1 MNPSVSKILLTP
13 LLLNQW
19 FCANPQP
26 PAPAET
32 FCNVENIVI
41 IVPPESMNLKC
52 MLPFRLFDHMT
63 EQQDKNIVSSN
74 VYGAN
79 YKLIIIVFRIEIKE
93 GDNYG

>member
-1 MNPSVSKILLTP
+1 
-13 LLLNQW
+13 
-19 FCANPQP
+19 
-26 PAPAET
+26 
-32 FCNVENIVI
+32 
-41 IVPPESMNLKC
+41 MNLKC
-52 MLPFRLFDHMT
+52 MLPFRLLDHMT

>member
-1 MNPSVSKILLTP
+1 
-13 LLLNQW
+13 
-19 FCANPQP
+19 
-26 PAPAET
+26 
-32 FCNVENIVI
+32 
-41 IVPPESMNLKC
+41 MNLKL

-79 YKLIIIVFRIEIKE
+79 YKLIIIVFRMEIKE